1 MDFFKI
7 KNTDSLLR
15 DYYQLSEAA
24 KLIGC
29 DKKDILW
36 YACHKNIELCMEF
49 DDGEYDVSSGLSA
62 DVDNNELNLSINNLP
77 KDNDGY
83 FILSESCSLRV
94 DLNDINLDSD
104 DLLICNMKGYFALSN
119 DYKNVL
125 LKYEGQPDE
134 WPDYFIPS
142 GKSNLDFPVELYP
155 NYGERDNYLLLD
167 TLWITKKQIDAFL
180 KAVAEEKKPKK
191 VVKNYQ
197 PQSDAQKQKH
207 AVPRAEILMAVIS
220 LFHRDMR
227 LRRESPA
234 AVTEQLF
241 LHAQEFWPEKEEPPL
256 SYDTVVSL
264 LRSCMKKEGLTF
276 P

>member
-7 KNTDSLLR
+7 KNIDSLLR
-15 DYYQLSEAA
+15 DYYQVSEAA
-24 KLIGC
+24 QLIGC

-49 DDGEYDVSSGLSA
+49 DDGEFDVSCGLSA
-62 DVDNNELNLSINNLP
+62 GVDNHELIQSINNLP
-77 KDNDGY
+77 KDNEGY
-83 FILSESCSLRV
+83 FILSENCSFRS
-94 DLNDINLDSD
+94 DINETNLDAH

-119 DYKNVL
+119 DYKSTL
-125 LKYEGQPDE
+125 LKYEGQPEE

-142 GKSNLDFPVELYP
+142 GESYLGFPVELYL
-155 NYGERDNYLLLD
+155 NYDERENYFLID
-167 TLWITKKQIDAFL
+167 TLWITKNQIDAFL
-180 KAVAEEKKPKK
+180 KAVAEDKKPKK
-191 VVKNYQ
+191 TVKNYQ
-197 PQSDAQKQKH
+197 SQSEAQKQKH

-234 AVTEQLF
+234 AVAEQLF
-241 LHAQEFWPEKEEPPL
+241 LHAREFWPEKGEPPL

-276 P
+276 I